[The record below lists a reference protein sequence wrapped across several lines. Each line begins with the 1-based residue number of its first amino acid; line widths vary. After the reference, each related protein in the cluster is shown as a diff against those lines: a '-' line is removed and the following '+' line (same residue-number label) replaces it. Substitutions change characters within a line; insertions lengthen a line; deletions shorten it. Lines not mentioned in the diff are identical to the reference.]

1 MNVNN
6 LGKQFGRATIKA
18 GIDILGKSVSPTY
31 TISSSTA
38 SRLFVQNYFPS
49 AKVTLFDKEYRIT
62 TADYWKEMDAEIYD
76 ITKKQWETD
85 VYDCDDKAYTHKYWT
100 LRIFG
105 ITQFTVYGTT
115 HNLDGTFRNHHL
127 WNARI
132 ADGELYFFEPD
143 GCHLL
148 KVKKGEKNIIGNREY
163 RPISFE
169 F

>member
-1 MNVNN
+1 MNN

-18 GIDILGKSVSPTY
+18 GIEVLGKSISPTY
-31 TISSSTA
+31 DVASSTSA
-38 SRLFVQNYFPS
+38 RLLVQSYFPG
-49 AKVTLFDKEYRIT
+49 KEVILFDTEYRIT
-62 TADYWKEMDAEIYD
+62 TPEFWAEMDAEIYD
-76 ITKKQWETD
+76 ITNKQWETD

-115 HNLDGTFRNHHL
+115 HNLDGTLRGRHL

-132 ADGELYFFEPD
+132 ASGRLFFYEPD
-143 GCHLL
+143 GNHLL
-148 KVKKGEKNIIGNREY
+148 EVKKGEKHIINGREY